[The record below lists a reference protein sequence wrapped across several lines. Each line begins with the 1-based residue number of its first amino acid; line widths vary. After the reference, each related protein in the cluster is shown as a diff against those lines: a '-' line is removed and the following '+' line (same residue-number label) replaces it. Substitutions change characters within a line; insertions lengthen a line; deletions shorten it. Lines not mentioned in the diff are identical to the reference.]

1 MKKTND
7 LTYLT
12 VDYTYNWIK
21 TIFITNVLSALTILQ
36 KVDEELI
43 T

>member
-21 TIFITNVLSALTILQ
+21 TIFITNIFICAYDFAES
-36 KVDEELI
+36 
-43 T
+43 